1 MLDINITAL
10 YTFILVVVLLMILNK
25 IFFKPI
31 GSIIDKREE
40 KIRVESDRISD
51 LEVEIDTRSVE
62 IETVLKK
69 TKKEAR
75 KIRESK
81 IIEGEDVR
89 NDVVLK
95 ARNEASAMVEE
106 KLAELDTRINE
117 AEIRLVKEV
126 EGYSNLIKEKFL

>member
-31 GSIIDKREE
+31 GNIIDKREE
-40 KIRVESDRISD
+40 KIRTENTRITELEEEISSRSGELES
-51 LEVEIDTRSVE
+51 
-62 IETVLKK
+62 VLKK

-75 KIRESK
+75 KIRETK
-81 IIEGEDVR
+81 IIEGETIR
-89 NDVVLK
+89 NDMVLK
-95 ARNEASAMVEE
+95 ARTEATEMVDG
-106 KLAELDTRINE
+106 KLADLDSRINE
-117 AEIRLVKEV
+117 AEIRLVKEI